1 MYIRTNSIKIT
12 FLAVKTLAVD
22 TMAVPVADVT
32 SLLQDIQAKGKEIE
46 SNNERSKQAL
56 LASAKALVS
65 ALESPAERIAKIS
78 WHEVSWNELNI
89 CSSTL
94 IFCF

>member
-1 MYIRTNSIKIT
+1 VKAS
-12 FLAVKTLAVD
+12 AVN

-32 SLLQDIQAKGKEIE
+32 SLLQDIQAKGNEIE
-46 SNNERSKQAL
+46 LKDDQSRQAL

-78 WHEVSWNELNI
+78 WHEVSLDELDLDSETT
-89 CSSTL
+89 C
-94 IFCF
+94 

>member
-1 MYIRTNSIKIT
+1 
-12 FLAVKTLAVD
+12 
-22 TMAVPVADVT
+22 MAVPVADVT

-46 SNNERSKQAL
+46 PNDDRSRQAL

-78 WHEVSWNELNI
+78 WHEVSLDVLNLGSQTI
-89 CSSTL
+89 C
-94 IFCF
+94 

>member
-1 MYIRTNSIKIT
+1 
-12 FLAVKTLAVD
+12 VKTSAVD
-22 TMAVPVADVT
+22 IMAVPVTYLT

-46 SNNERSKQAL
+46 PNDDQSRQAL

-78 WHEVSWNELNI
+78 WHEVSLY
-89 CSSTL
+89 
-94 IFCF
+94 